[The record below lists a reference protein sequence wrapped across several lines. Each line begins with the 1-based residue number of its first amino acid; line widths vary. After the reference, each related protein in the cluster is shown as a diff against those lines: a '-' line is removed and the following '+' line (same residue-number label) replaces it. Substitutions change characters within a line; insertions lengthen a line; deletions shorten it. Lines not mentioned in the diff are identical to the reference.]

1 LAAGSYT
8 VWFSDKPDGT
18 CGGDDPSCVPPAGG
32 GVYAEGFYSTT
43 GLKREHGSA
52 TPIDVTTAASA
63 HVDAEL
69 PLGLSIGGILT
80 DHSGARVAGCEARLL
95 GTPAPDGTVF
105 TAMVVTRLDG
115 SYAFT
120 GLLPGHY
127 TLSVGDA
134 P

>member
-1 LAAGSYT
+1 MPLAYWIRGNVTGPGGGTLGDIRVSACPTAGNGSCGGATTAADGTYSIGSLAAGSYT

-43 GLKREHGSA
+43 GLKREPGSA

-80 DHSGARVAGCEARLL
+80 DH
-95 GTPAPDGTVF
+95 
-105 TAMVVTRLDG
+105 
-115 SYAFT
+115 
-120 GLLPGHY
+120 
-127 TLSVGDA
+127 
-134 P
+134 